1 MGSIILFG
9 GNEMKWRRNRKLPKV
24 NLPKIKWPLR
34 LLLYVITVIFSLL
47 SMIIVY
53 FNSVAIA
60 ISSIIYA
67 IAACGIGLSGCYLY
81 QDLTYGI
88 NEKLKTGIEANP
100 FANRITK
107 DYQYRTVLS
116 TYSSL
121 IFNLVFAL
129 SNGIFGV
136 IYDSV
141 WFGSLSAYY
150 IVLSIMRFIVVQY
163 DRKNSKIEKTQK
175 MKQKELSVYQNCGIL
190 FLLLTVALGAAVM
203 QMVYLD
209 KSHSYPG
216 TLIFAVAAYTF
227 YKIII
232 AIINKVKA
240 GRLKSPLLMT
250 IRDVGYADA
259 LVSMLSLQTAM
270 FVSFGSGEQVNRRIM
285 NSMTGGA
292 VCMMIFI
299 MGVYMIVTAQKQKSS
314 F

>member
-1 MGSIILFG
+1 
-9 GNEMKWRRNRKLPKV
+9 MKWKINMKLSKV

-34 LLLYVITVIFSLL
+34 LLIYTITMVFSLL
-47 SMIIVY
+47 SLIVVY
-53 FNSVAIA
+53 FDSVTIV

-67 IAACGIGLSGCYLY
+67 VAACGIGVSVCYLY
-81 QDLTYGI
+81 QDLTNGI
-88 NEKLKTGIEANP
+88 NEKLKAGIEANP
-100 FANRITK
+100 FTNRVSK
-107 DYQYRTVLS
+107 DYQYRTVLF
-116 TYSSL
+116 TYSTL
-121 IFNLVFAL
+121 IFNLIFAV

-175 MKQKELSVYQNCGIL
+175 IMQKELSVYQICGTL
-190 FLLLTVALGAAVM
+190 FLLLTVALGAAAV

-227 YKIII
+227 YKIIV

-240 GRLKSPLLMT
+240 GKLKSPLLIT
-250 IRDVGYADA
+250 IRDIGYADA

-270 FVSFGSGEQVNRRIM
+270 FVSFGSEEQVNRKIM
-285 NSMTGGA
+285 NSMTGIV
-292 VCMMIFI
+292 VCMMIFM
-299 MGVYMIVTAQKQKSS
+299 MGVYMIFSALKQKKKLIKNQ
-314 F
+314 